1 MNHSHGVPPTLIG
14 LIVLAALALLI
25 GLAVL
30 AGRRRGSGSG
40 GGTDRGR
47 GPRPPR
53 PRSAPPA
60 GRPGPAGRDERPGA
74 RPGGAGRTPAPREIW
89 WAEVPFEDGH
99 GSKDRPCLVLRVD
112 GRTATV
118 AKITSKHHAELPGV
132 LALPRAPSPTARAGP
147 AGWSWTNSGRSRS
160 PTSAA
165 ASARSTATS
174 GPASRA
180 LTRPGEPH
188 PHAP

>member
-132 LALPRAPSPTARAGP
+132 LALPPGTVADRQGRASWLELDELRQVPLTHFRRRVGPVDSHLWARVQSAHPSR
-147 AGWSWTNSGRSRS
+147 
-160 PTSAA
+160 
-165 ASARSTATS
+165 
-174 GPASRA
+174 
-180 LTRPGEPH
+180 
-188 PHAP
+188 